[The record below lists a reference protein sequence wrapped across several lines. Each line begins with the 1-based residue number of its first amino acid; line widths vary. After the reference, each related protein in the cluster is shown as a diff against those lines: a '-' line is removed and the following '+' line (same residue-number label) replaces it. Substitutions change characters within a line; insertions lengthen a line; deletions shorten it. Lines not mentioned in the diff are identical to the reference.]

1 MKISIGRLVLIA
13 MLVFGFSGCATY
25 TKTVEKKNIGFTAP
39 GNLKNEALVVFY
51 RDGGSKADI
60 PTVWVE
66 DRIVGALMPD
76 QYAQTWACPKR
87 INIHIE
93 NGPHLSK
100 HSIVAP
106 KGEILY
112 LEVFKQRNGSFGIRK
127 TEGMDKDITRRSN
140 AMNRYKP
147 YCGSEYIELNADTL
161 FAFNKSTLSPDG
173 KKTINALAD
182 KIKTDY
188 FNIKKIR
195 IEGHTDRI
203 GTHEYNDRLS
213 EARARTVAN
222 RIKAINP
229 GVYVEARGMGER
241 YPVTKGCTGDT
252 PTPELIE
259 CLSPDRRVSVEIIG
273 IQNDAQ

>member
-1 MKISIGRLVLIA
+1 MKKLIGRSLLAV
-13 MLVFGFSGCATY
+13 MLVFGVLGCTSQ
-25 TKTVEKKNIGFTAP
+25 KQIIQKEDLGFTAP
-39 GNLKNEALVVFY
+39 GDLKNEALIVFY
-51 RDGGSKADI
+51 RDGGSKADL
-60 PTVWVE
+60 PRVWVE
-66 DRIVGALMPD
+66 DRIVGALMPN
-76 QYAQTWACPKR
+76 QYAQTWSCPR
-87 INIHIE
+87 RVTVHIK
-93 NGPHLSK
+93 NGSNVAK
-100 HSIVAP
+100 HSVVAP

-112 LEVFKQRNGSFGIRK
+112 LEVFKQRDGSFGIRK
-127 TEGMDKDITRRSN
+127 TKGMDKDIISRSN

-161 FAFNKSTLSPDG
+161 FAFNKSTLSPKG
-173 KKTINALAD
+173 EKTVNTLAE

-222 RIKAINP
+222 RLQAINP
-229 GVYVEARGMGER
+229 GVHIEARGMGER
-241 YPVTKGCTGDT
+241 YPVKKGCKGEVA
-252 PTPELIE
+252 TPELIG
-259 CLSPDRRVSVEIIG
+259 CLAPNRRVSIEIIG

>member
-1 MKISIGRLVLIA
+1 MKISIGRSVLILLA
-13 MLVFGFSGCATY
+13 MFGMLGCATH
-25 TKTVEKKNIGFTAP
+25 TKTVQKQDIGFTAP
-39 GNLKNEALVVFY
+39 GNLKHEALVVFY
-51 RDGGSKADI
+51 RKGGSNADI

-66 DRIVGALMPD
+66 GRIVGALMPN
-76 QYAQTWACPKR
+76 QYAQTWSCPR
-87 INIHIE
+87 RVNIEIE
-93 NGPHLSK
+93 NGSNVAK
-100 HSIVAP
+100 HSVVAP

-112 LEVFKQRNGSFGIRK
+112 LEVFKQRNGAFGIRK
-127 TEGMDKDITRRSN
+127 TNEMGKNIINRSN

-161 FAFNKSTLSPDG
+161 FAFNKSTLSQEG
-173 KKTINALAD
+173 RKTINTLAD

-213 EARARTVAN
+213 EARAKTVAD

-229 GVYVEARGMGER
+229 GVYIEARGMGER

-252 PTPELIE
+252 PTAELIE
-259 CLSPDRRVSVEIIG
+259 CLAPDRRVGIEIIG